1 MVKFSDVK
9 IIAVSLALSGCSIDP
24 GATWA
29 PDILKD
35 RAAPA
40 AQPAPMPDIRTM
52 LKTRLSEFFLPGAG
66 PTGISFTP
74 PLRAGNAWETCIR
87 ATVNGAMGGSIG
99 QQTYIVSIL
108 HDKVFREEKIGPPHW
123 CMSAKFEPL

>member
-1 MVKFSDVK
+1 MGKLSDVK
-9 IIAVSLALSGCSIDP
+9 IIAISLILSGCSIDP
-24 GATWA
+24 GGTWA
-29 PDILKD
+29 PDLLKD

-40 AQPAPMPDIRTM
+40 AQPDPMPDIKKM

-74 PLRAGNAWETCIR
+74 PLRAGSAWETCIR

-99 QQTYIVSIL
+99 RQTYLVSIL
-108 HDKVFREEKIGPPHW
+108 HDKVFREEKVDPSHW
-123 CMSAKFEPL
+123 CMTAKFEPL